1 MPSPKLLVTFLDP
14 LRTEHHN
21 SDLKIKMILTAP
33 FRFLVQSP
41 DGNARLFTVP
51 EGFVTDLASITRIVW
66 WIPGFSPFGRIEK
79 SSVAHDYLY
88 SIKCPQIPGF
98 GLDPVDNYGQRL
110 FSDDVLYYGME
121 TDGECLAVRGIV
133 NGFVRAFGASHWKK
147 AA

>member
-21 SDLKIKMILTAP
+21 SDRKLKMILTQD
-33 FRFLVQSP
+33 FRFLVQAP
-41 DGNARLFTVP
+41 DGSARMFAVP
-51 EGFVTDLASITRIVW
+51 AGFVTDLASIPRAVW

-88 SIKCPQIPGF
+88 SLQCPRLSGF
-98 GLDPVDNYGQRL
+98 GLDPTDDYAQRL
-110 FSDDVLYYGME
+110 FADDVLFYGME

-133 NGFVRAFGASHWKK
+133 NACVRTFGASHWKTP
-147 AA
+147 A